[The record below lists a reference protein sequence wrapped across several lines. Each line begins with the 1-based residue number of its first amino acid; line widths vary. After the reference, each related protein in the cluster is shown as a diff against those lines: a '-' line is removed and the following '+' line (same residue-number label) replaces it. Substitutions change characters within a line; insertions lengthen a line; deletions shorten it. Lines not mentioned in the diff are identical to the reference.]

1 MNIGCHRNF
10 QLAADG
16 RKNLA
21 ALADFNSAKRADR
34 SSVGFVV
41 GGLENK
47 INIFGRT
54 DCRDFCCHAPGE
66 LLRFNHARPQNERGT
81 FSTNRVRSDFQWL
94 RFHNGKNES
103 GNRKNEIIS
112 LLLAFLRSPL
122 VFFGKDRQWQMAHI
136 TREKKVTQ
144 LRASLEGKEAANRTE
159 NLKLKMLPVYA
170 EGTRNSNRLVHRRS
184 W

>member
-10 QLAADG
+10 QLAANT

-21 ALADFNSAKRADR
+21 ALTHANSAERADR
-34 SSVGFVV
+34 SSVRFVV

-54 DCRDFCCHAPGE
+54 DCRDFFCNAPGE
-66 LLRFNHARPQNERGT
+66 LLRLNHARPENECGT
-81 FSTNRVRSDFQWL
+81 FSADRDGSDFQGPG
-94 RFHNGKNES
+94 FHELIVG
-103 GNRKNEIIS
+103 RLCQPPIIFEGVS
-112 LLLAFLRSPL
+112 QKRPTTFCTAQ
-122 VFFGKDRQWQMAHI
+122 DRQWQMARI

-170 EGTRNSNRLVHRRS
+170 EGTRN
-184 W
+184 